1 MGLAVA
7 QGEFATI
14 RCPSGSGS
22 GKTTLLSLIAGL
34 NQPTTGRIPIG
45 GRDVTISSPQQRV
58 ALARAFV
65 FEPDILLLDEPLG
78 ALDRKLRETM
88 L

>member
-1 MGLAVA
+1 MGLAVG

-14 RCPSGSGS
+14 PRPSGS

-34 NQPTTGRIPIG
+34 NQPTTGCIPIG
-45 GRDVTISSPQQRV
+45 GRDVTSSSAQQSV

-78 ALDRKLRETM
+78 AVDRKLRETM